1 MCGYLRVSPRTAF
14 WVVDPIDRAANF
26 ASGIAHYAIVMA
38 NVSNGWI
45 ELVAIYNAEVDELS
59 LATRGKRGDA
69 KRKSAEVYND
79 DGDGKCQR
87 GARLV
92 EPAGQP
98 TLS

>member
-1 MCGYLRVSPRTAF
+1 
-14 WVVDPIDRAANF
+14 
-26 ASGIAHYAIVMA
+26 MA

-59 LATRGKRGDA
+59 FATRGKGAMRNGKVLRCA
-69 KRKSAEVYND
+69 TD
-79 DGDGKCQR
+79 DGDGKCQC